1 MFGAKPPYDPAAY
14 PPFAVT
20 VDLAVF
26 TIRHDALQVLLIE
39 RGGEPFRGALALPGG
54 FVHRDEDLYRAAA
67 RELAEETGLDAD
79 IDTWHLEQL
88 ASYGAPD
95 RDPRMRVVTVAYV
108 AVCAKLPGLRPG
120 GDAAGAVVK
129 PVETIE
135 RGAVRLAFD
144 HERIVRDAAA
154 RLRSKL
160 EYTALAAKFCPPA
173 FTVGQLR
180 RVYEV
185 VWGVRLDP
193 GNFHHDFEESGVFER
208 TGGSAGA
215 ARPRR
220 GRPGA
225 LWTVRRPMDGDP
237 FASPVDRPP
246 ARRKRRRRVD
256 DGAGMGGAGA
266 SSRLRGKPGSRLWEA
281 VGSREHSDSP
291 RLPRHQYVSLLREAV
306 ESYDYPTV
314 VYDCQTGRELRHPDI
329 GGVEEHIGALLRSPD
344 PGGVRD
350 GLSNVLY
357 WGYARQPGRRGA
369 KVRDFRNDVPADDPR
384 LARFADLVRSLGEL
398 PLFTA
403 AGPVLLDIK
412 RLTLRQ
418 FGQMSFVTKIL
429 MFLDPRFPVLHM
441 KVAKAFASGGF
452 APLANLRFDRGGI
465 RLTGN
470 NVRAY
475 ERWARWCREIAG
487 LADDE
492 PHAPRRVLRAV
503 DVERALFTLA
513 DRPHL
518 AARRLLAGP
527 EGWTFDYTQG
537 LDSRHETRVGGEP
550 EHHEGGVA
558 EHHGVEGGDP
568 EQQRVDEPGGGEG

>member
-1 MFGAKPPYDPAAY
+1 MSGVKPPYDPAAY

-26 TIRHDALQVLLIE
+26 TIRRDALQVLLIE

-54 FVHRDEDLYRAAA
+54 FVHRDEDLYQAAA
-67 RELAEETGLDAD
+67 RELAEETGLDAGTD
-79 IDTWHLEQL
+79 AWHLEQL

-95 RDPRMRVVTVAYV
+95 RDPRMRVVTVAYL
-108 AVCAKLPGLRPG
+108 AVCGGLPELRHG
-120 GDAAGAVVK
+120 GDAAGAGVK
-129 PVETIE
+129 PVEAIE

-144 HERIVRDAAA
+144 HKLIVRDAVA

-160 EYTALAAKFCPPA
+160 EYTALAAKFCPPE

-185 VWGVRLDP
+185 VWGVRLNP
-193 GNFHHDFEESGVFER
+193 GNFQHDFEASGVFER
-208 TGGSAGA
+208 TGGSAGVP
-215 ARPRR
+215 RPGR

-225 LWTVRRPMDGDP
+225 LWTVRRPMDADP
-237 FASPVDRPP
+237 FASPVERPP
-246 ARRKRRRRVD
+246 ARRKRPPRAD
-256 DGAGMGGAGA
+256 DGEGMGGAGA
-266 SSRLRGKPGSRLWEA
+266 SSRPRGEHEPRLWEA
-281 VGSREHSDSP
+281 VGVREHSDSP
-291 RLPRHQYVSLLREAV
+291 RLPRRKYVSLLREMV

-314 VYDCQTGRELRHPDI
+314 VYDFQTGNETRLADMAA
-329 GGVEEHIGALLRSPD
+329 VEEHIGVLLRSPD

-357 WGYARQPGRRGA
+357 WGYTRQPGRRDA
-369 KVRDFRNDVPADDPR
+369 RVRDFRGDVPTGDPR
-384 LARFADLVRSLGEL
+384 LARFADFVCSLEP
-398 PLFTA
+398 PLSTA
-403 AGPVLLDIK
+403 AGPALLHIK

-429 MFLDPRFPVLHM
+429 MFLDPRFPVLDM
-441 KVAKAFASGGF
+441 KVARAFANGSF

-475 ERWARWCREIAG
+475 ECWARWCGEIAG
-487 LADDE
+487 LANDE
-492 PHAPRRVLRAV
+492 SPAPRRGLRAV

-513 DRPHL
+513 DQRHL
-518 AARRLLAGP
+518 TARTLLADP
-527 EGWTFDYTQG
+527 DGWTFDCT
-537 LDSRHETRVGGEP
+537 
-550 EHHEGGVA
+550 
-558 EHHGVEGGDP
+558 
-568 EQQRVDEPGGGEG
+568 

>member
-1 MFGAKPPYDPAAY
+1 MSGAKPPYDPAAY

-26 TIRHDALQVLLIE
+26 TIRRDALHVLLIE

-54 FVHRDEDLYRAAA
+54 FVHRDEDLHQAAA

-79 IDTWHLEQL
+79 TDAWHLEQL

-95 RDPRMRVVTVAYV
+95 RDPRMRVVTVAYL
-108 AVCAKLPGLRPG
+108 AVCSELPGLRHG

-129 PVETIE
+129 PVEAVE

-173 FTVGQLR
+173 FTIGQLR

-193 GNFHHDFEESGVFER
+193 GNFHHDFEASGVFER

-215 ARPRR
+215 PRHSR

-225 LWTVRRPMDGDP
+225 LWTVRRPMGADP
-237 FASPVDRPP
+237 FASPVERPP
-246 ARRKRRRRVD
+246 TRRRRRPRMD
-256 DGAGMGGAGA
+256 DGEGMGGAFA
-266 SSRLRGKPGSRLWEA
+266 SSRPRGEYGPRLWEA
-281 VGSREHSDSP
+281 VGARDHSDSP
-291 RLPRHQYVSLLREAV
+291 QLPRRQYVSLLREAV
-306 ESYDYPTV
+306 ESYDYPRV
-314 VYDCQTGRELRHPDI
+314 VYDFRTGSEIRHT
-329 GGVEEHIGALLRSPD
+329 GMAAVEKHIAALLRSTD

-357 WGYARQPGRRGA
+357 WGYARQPGRRDA
-369 KVRDFRNDVPADDPR
+369 RVRDFRDDTPADDAR
-384 LARFADLVRSLGEL
+384 LARFADLVRPLGEP
-398 PLFTA
+398 PLSTA
-403 AGPVLLDIK
+403 AGPALLHIK

-429 MFLDPRFPVLHM
+429 MFLDPRFPVLDM
-441 KVAKAFASGGF
+441 RVARAFANGGF
-452 APLANLRFDRGGI
+452 APLADLRFDRGGI

-475 ERWARWCREIAG
+475 ECWARWCREIAG
-487 LADDE
+487 LANDE
-492 PHAPRRVLRAV
+492 PPARRRGLKAV

-513 DRPHL
+513 DQPHL
-518 AARRLLAGP
+518 AAGRLLAGP
-527 EGWTFDYTQG
+527 EGWTFDCT
-537 LDSRHETRVGGEP
+537 
-550 EHHEGGVA
+550 
-558 EHHGVEGGDP
+558 
-568 EQQRVDEPGGGEG
+568 

>member
-1 MFGAKPPYDPAAY
+1 MSGAKPRYDPAAY

-26 TIRHDALQVLLIE
+26 TIRRDALQVLLIE

-54 FVHRDEDLYRAAA
+54 FVQRDEDLHQAAA
-67 RELAEETGLDAD
+67 RELEEETGLDAGTD
-79 IDTWHLEQL
+79 AWHLEQL

-95 RDPRMRVVTVAYV
+95 RDPRMRVMTVAYL
-108 AVCAKLPGLRPG
+108 AVCGGLPGLRHG
-120 GDAAGAVVK
+120 GDAAGTVVK
-129 PVETIE
+129 PVEAVE

-154 RLRSKL
+154 RVRSKL

-193 GNFHHDFEESGVFER
+193 GNFHHDFEASGVFER

-215 ARPRR
+215 PRPRP

-225 LWTVRRPMDGDP
+225 LWTVRRPMDADP
-237 FASPVDRPP
+237 FASPVERPP
-246 ARRKRRRRVD
+246 ARRKRPSRVD
-256 DGAGMGGAGA
+256 DGEGMGGVGA
-266 SSRLRGKPGSRLWEA
+266 SSRPRGEHGPRLRKA
-281 VGSREHSDSP
+281 VAGRDHSDSP
-291 RLPRHQYVSLLREAV
+291 RLPCRRYVSLLREAV
-306 ESYDYPTV
+306 ESYDYPRV
-314 VYDCQTGRELRHPDI
+314 FCDFQTGSEIRHTDMAA
-329 GGVEEHIGALLRSPD
+329 VEERIGTLLRSLD

-357 WGYARQPGRRGA
+357 WGYARQPGRRDA
-369 KVRDFRNDVPADDPR
+369 RVRDFRDDVPADDPR
-384 LARFADLVRSLGEL
+384 LARFADLVRSLGEP
-398 PLFTA
+398 PLSTA

-429 MFLDPRFPVLHM
+429 MFLDPRFPVLDM
-441 KVAKAFASGGF
+441 KVARAFANGGF
-452 APLANLRFDRGGI
+452 APLADLRFDRGGI

-470 NVRAY
+470 NMGAY

-492 PHAPRRVLRAV
+492 PPAPRRGLRAV

-513 DRPHL
+513 DQPRL
-518 AARRLLAGP
+518 AARQLLAGP
-527 EGWTFDYTQG
+527 EGWTFDCT
-537 LDSRHETRVGGEP
+537 
-550 EHHEGGVA
+550 
-558 EHHGVEGGDP
+558 
-568 EQQRVDEPGGGEG
+568 